1 MEKNTKIIMIL
12 SAIICI
18 LLIWGSLF
26 FADNYPQTFE
36 CDELKITTPID
47 GGYYDDSF
55 GSLSLS
61 DENQSNV
68 IFIAIIPD
76 SEERFNQLYNDESTI
91 TGATADYQLD
101 GCSNISVQMGSFK
114 NKKAIIVSYTCDG
127 NNQKDYFVPVNSK
140 VVQISVNESNS
151 QAESY
156 LNGLE
161 FKG

>member
-1 MEKNTKIIMIL
+1 MEKNTKIIIIL

-68 IFIAIIPD
+68 IFIAISPD

-91 TGATADYQLD
+91 TDTTADYQLD

-114 NKKAIIVSYTCDG
+114 NKKAIIVSYTCD
-127 NNQKDYFVPVNSK
+127 NSNQKDYFVPVNSK

-151 QAESY
+151 QAQSY

>member
-91 TGATADYQLD
+91 TGATADYQD
-101 GCSNISVQMGSFK
+101 RKSV
-114 NKKAIIVSYTCDG
+114 V
-127 NNQKDYFVPVNSK
+127 
-140 VVQISVNESNS
+140 
-151 QAESY
+151 
-156 LNGLE
+156 
-161 FKG
+161 

>member
-68 IFIAIIPD
+68 ILIAIIPD
-76 SEERFNQLYNDESTI
+76 SE
-91 TGATADYQLD
+91 
-101 GCSNISVQMGSFK
+101 
-114 NKKAIIVSYTCDG
+114 
-127 NNQKDYFVPVNSK
+127 
-140 VVQISVNESNS
+140 
-151 QAESY
+151 
-156 LNGLE
+156 
-161 FKG
+161 

>member
-76 SEERFNQLYNDESTI
+76 SEEGLI
-91 TGATADYQLD
+91 
-101 GCSNISVQMGSFK
+101 
-114 NKKAIIVSYTCDG
+114 SYTMMKARL
-127 NNQKDYFVPVNSK
+127 QAQQQITSLTAAATSVSKWVHLKTKRQLLFHIPVMATIRK
-140 VVQISVNESNS
+140 IIS
-151 QAESY
+151 
-156 LNGLE
+156 
-161 FKG
+161 FR

>member
-1 MEKNTKIIMIL
+1 M
-12 SAIICI
+12 
-18 LLIWGSLF
+18 
-26 FADNYPQTFE
+26 
-36 CDELKITTPID
+36 
-47 GGYYDDSF
+47 
-55 GSLSLS
+55 SLS

-68 IFIAIIPD
+68 IFIAISPD

-91 TGATADYQLD
+91 TDTTADYQLD

-114 NKKAIIVSYTCDG
+114 NKKAIIVSYACDG
-127 NNQKDYFVPVNSK
+127 SNQKDYFVPVNSK

-151 QAESY
+151 QAQSY

>member
-101 GCSNISVQMGSFK
+101 VSKWVHLKTKRQLLFHIPVMATIRKIISFR
-114 NKKAIIVSYTCDG
+114 
-127 NNQKDYFVPVNSK
+127 
-140 VVQISVNESNS
+140 
-151 QAESY
+151 
-156 LNGLE
+156 
-161 FKG
+161 